1 MSKTATQSLEEIR
14 ARMAESFGKKPCKI
28 EISVD
33 EAIAI
38 KMVIEDAI
46 KTNSDE
52 FIVNLLKLVP
62 MRIQQGLDGVKP

>member
-1 MSKTATQSLEEIR
+1 MSKTALQSLEEIR
-14 ARMAESFGKKPCKI
+14 ARMAEAFGKRPCKI

-33 EAIAI
+33 EAIAV
-38 KMVIEDAI
+38 KLAVEDAI
-46 KTNSDE
+46 KRNDDA